1 MFLNYRTQGFIL
13 KKIDRG
19 EADQLFTIFTEDFG
33 KLEVL
38 GKAIRKI
45 SSKLRSGAEIFYL
58 SEIEFIQAKAH
69 KTLTDAI
76 AVDKFESVR
85 NDLEKLKIA
94 YKIAEVFDNL
104 VRGQEK
110 DENLWGLFEETFQ
123 KLNNHS
129 LPAIHC
135 SLLYYYFFWNLL
147 SILGYE
153 PQLYNCALCQRKL
166 EPQKLFFNS
175 REGGIICQNH
185 DKELKLNNQRDKSLF
200 HPSLY
205 SGKEIGLETVK
216 ILRLILKKDWPI
228 LAKLKI
234 DKSNTRGVA
243 KSKRALSSFPP
254 SPRSPRGL
262 VGEDEDLSSST
273 LESLNV
279 ITGEYYL
286 YIHNLVA
293 T

>member
-1 MFLNYRTQGFIL
+1 MFVQHRTQGFIL
-13 KKIDRG
+13 KKVDRG
-19 EADQLFTIFTEDFG
+19 EADQLFTVFTEDFG

-76 AVDKFESVR
+76 AIDKFDNIRS
-85 NDLEKLKIA
+85 DLGKLKISHQ
-94 YKIAEVFDNL
+94 IAEIFDGL
-104 VRGQEK
+104 VNGQEK
-110 DENLWGLFEETFQ
+110 DENLWHLFEETFQ
-123 KLNNHS
+123 KLNSRS
-129 LPAIHC
+129 LPATHY

-153 PQLYNCALCQRKL
+153 PQLYNCALCQKKL

-185 DKELKLNNQRDKSLF
+185 DKELKLSNQRDKSLF
-200 HPSLY
+200 HPSLR
-205 SGKEIGLETVK
+205 SGKETRPVRKEFSNGVDMETIK

-243 KSKRALSSFPP
+243 K
-254 SPRSPRGL
+254 
-262 VGEDEDLSSST
+262 GEDEDLSSST
-273 LESLNV
+273 LKSLNA
-279 ITGEYYL
+279 ITSEYYS

>member
-1 MFLNYRTQGFIL
+1 MFVDYRTQGFIL

-45 SSKLRSGAEIFYL
+45 SSKLRSGAEVFYL

-76 AVDKFESVR
+76 AVDKFESIR

-185 DKELKLNNQRDKSLF
+185 DKELKLS
-200 HPSLY
+200 
-205 SGKEIGLETVK
+205 KEIGLETVK

-279 ITGEYYL
+279 ITGEYYS
-286 YIHNLVA
+286 YIHNEFIIS
-293 T
+293 

>member
-1 MFLNYRTQGFIL
+1 MFVDYRTQGFIL

-45 SSKLRSGAEIFYL
+45 SSKLRSGAEVFYL

-76 AVDKFESVR
+76 AVDKFESIR

-110 DENLWGLFEETFQ
+110 DENLWGLFEETLQ

-185 DKELKLNNQRDKSLF
+185 DKELKLS
-200 HPSLY
+200 
-205 SGKEIGLETVK
+205 KEIGLETVK

>member
-33 KLEVL
+33 KLEIL

-76 AVDKFESVR
+76 AIDKFDNIRS
-85 NDLEKLKIA
+85 DLGKLKISHQ
-94 YKIAEVFDNL
+94 IAEIFDGL
-104 VRGQEK
+104 AKGQEK
-110 DENLWGLFEETFQ
+110 DENLWRLFEETFQ
-123 KLNNHS
+123 RLNSRS
-129 LPAIHC
+129 LSAIHC
-135 SLLYYYFFWNLL
+135 LLLYYYFFWNFL

-153 PQLYNCALCQRKL
+153 PQLYNCVSCQKKL
-166 EPQKLFFNS
+166 EPQKLFFDP

-185 DKELKLNNQRDKSLF
+185 DKELKLSR
-200 HPSLY
+200 
-205 SGKEIGLETVK
+205 EISLETVK
-216 ILRLILKKDWPI
+216 ILRLILKKDWPT
-228 LAKLKI
+228 LVKLKM

-243 KSKRALSSFPP
+243 K
-254 SPRSPRGL
+254 
-262 VGEDEDLSSST
+262 GEDEDLSSST
-273 LESLNV
+273 LESLDA
-279 ITGEYYL
+279 ITGEYYSYNKSRL
-286 YIHNLVA
+286 
-293 T
+293 